1 MLLRF
6 LKKKVRQRR
15 GLNMCWYKNLLL
27 RWEYSHS
34 QCHSQNPWG
43 PTTTNKK
50 QLLKFLKYIHPH
62 VHLEDVADVLGE
74 DGRAE
79 PLLHL
84 VVPPNALVEAGALQD
99 VHDRGKRFPEEET
112 CQLWDTAK
120 ILENRLNRR
129 RKKLQI
135 VSHSEY
141 VWGVHYKWF
150 FTKTKSSTS
159 RKSLRR

>member
-1 MLLRF
+1 ML
-6 LKKKVRQRR
+6 KVV
-15 GLNMCWYKNLLL
+15 
-27 RWEYSHS
+27 
-34 QCHSQNPWG
+34 
-43 PTTTNKK
+43 
-50 QLLKFLKYIHPH
+50 KYITPH

-84 VVPPNALVEAGALQD
+84 IVPPDALVEAGALQD

-129 RKKLQI
+129 RKELQI

-141 VWGVHYKWF
+141 V
-150 FTKTKSSTS
+150 
-159 RKSLRR
+159 

>member
-6 LKKKVRQRR
+6 LQSEKQKLDNDKVLTFLCR
-15 GLNMCWYKNLLL
+15 YKNLLL

-43 PTTTNKK
+43 PTTTNEKR
-50 QLLKFLKYIHPH
+50 LLKFLKYIHPH

-141 VWGVHYKWF
+141 V
-150 FTKTKSSTS
+150 
-159 RKSLRR
+159 

>member
-1 MLLRF
+1 M
-6 LKKKVRQRR
+6 
-15 GLNMCWYKNLLL
+15 
-27 RWEYSHS
+27 
-34 QCHSQNPWG
+34 
-43 PTTTNKK
+43 
-50 QLLKFLKYIHPH
+50 LKFLKYIHPH

-99 VHDRGKRFPEEET
+99 VHDRGKRFPEGET

-120 ILENRLNRR
+120 IFEDRLNRR

-141 VWGVHYKWF
+141 V
-150 FTKTKSSTS
+150 
-159 RKSLRR
+159 